1 MANLGR
7 NVQTTTNNTPVPHQI
22 GFEDFLSALIALKT
36 EEPSAPQTPAG
47 YQHSILS
54 QFSVPKPTID
64 QAPVHPTPTNR
75 QFPGDQVKDDG
86 NFRNAA
92 KFVYRVGLQLEAA
105 ELDPY
110 ADVHPVD
117 DGIRRW
123 LHTYPLVWDLYVAK
137 DLDRRI
143 WLADARLKHLQA
155 QQAATVSGA
164 ADRFTGGLYD
174 SRWNLNKSAPSQQHQ
189 TQPQILHP
197 QAVQPQNKQPQF
209 PKAQFDLQPE
219 QQHWQQPKQQPQQQ
233 PQQQTQ
239 QTSQQTGQRQP
250 QRQANQ
256 QQPKPAQQS
265 PPRAQKHSNPAGK
278 QTQNQT
284 VVCNT
289 PEEFWKFL
297 DTIDADRPSGQCPFP
312 PRQSTSSDRDGI
324 ARAGKYFHL
333 YADECPDIFYDQSAA
348 KESNSC
354 PNCAQPD

>member
-1 MANLGR
+1 MGP
-7 NVQTTTNNTPVPHQI
+7 QSITPQYIQRRQI
-22 GFEDFLSALIALKT
+22 DVK
-36 EEPSAPQTPAG
+36 
-47 YQHSILS
+47 
-54 QFSVPKPTID
+54 
-64 QAPVHPTPTNR
+64 
-75 QFPGDQVKDDG
+75 FPGDQVEDNL

-92 KFVYRVGLQLEAA
+92 NFVYRVGLQLEAA

-123 LHTYPLVWDLYVAK
+123 LHVYPLVWDLYVAK

-143 WLADARLKHLQA
+143 WLADARLKHHEA
-155 QQAATVSGA
+155 QQAARVSRA
-164 ADRFTGGLYD
+164 LDRLTGGGTD
-174 SRWNLNKSAPSQQHQ
+174 SRWDPNKPVPSQQFQ
-189 TQPQILHP
+189 TQSEIV
-197 QAVQPQNKQPQF
+197 QAQFVQPQHRQPEFMQ
-209 PKAQFDLQPE
+209 AQFD
-219 QQHWQQPKQQPQQQ
+219 QQP
-233 PQQQTQ
+233 Q

-256 QQPKPAQQS
+256 QQPKPAQQ
-265 PPRAQKHSNPAGK
+265 PPPLAQKHSNPAGQ
-278 QTQNQT
+278 QTQNQA

-289 PEEFWKFL
+289 PEEFWRFL

-312 PRQSTSSDRDGI
+312 PRQSTSTDRDGI

-354 PNCAQPD
+354 PNCALPD